1 MQSERGEETVEH
13 IRRDKIVNIP
23 NCLTIIRIALLP
35 VVVWR
40 FRKGDSLGALMF
52 YLLAMLTDA
61 ADGIIARKFNQITA
75 LGKLL
80 DPIADKL
87 SLITLIGLF
96 VADGQIPLW
105 LLGIILLKEITLIA
119 GGAVALQRGIVVY
132 ALPIGKVTTVAFVT
146 SIVVRFLGWRSTA
159 DVLLGVSVVLSMVA
173 LVWYTLDLMKK
184 LGANDAINGDST
196 K

>member
-1 MQSERGEETVEH
+1 MEH

-23 NCLTIIRIALLP
+23 NALTLVRIALLP

-40 FRKGDSLGALMF
+40 FQIGDAVGALLV

-61 ADGIIARKFNQITA
+61 VDGIIARRFHQVTA

-80 DPIADKL
+80 DPVADKL
-87 SLITLIGLF
+87 SLVTLIGLF

-105 LLGIILLKEITLIA
+105 LLGVILFKEGIMVI
-119 GGAVALQRGIVVY
+119 GGAIALKRGIVVY
-132 ALPIGKVTTVAFVT
+132 ALPIGKVTTVAFIA
-146 SIVVRFLGWRSTA
+146 SIVSRFLGLTGTA
-159 DVLLGVSVVLSMVA
+159 DVLLGVSVVMAMIA
-173 LVWYTLDLMKK
+173 LVWYSLDLMKK
-184 LGANDAINGDST
+184 LNTNNVDST

>member
-1 MQSERGEETVEH
+1 MEH

-23 NCLTIIRIALLP
+23 NCLTLIRIALLP

-40 FRKGDSLGALMF
+40 FRKGDSMGALIV

-61 ADGIIARKFNQITA
+61 VDGFIARRYNQVTA

-80 DPIADKL
+80 DPLADKL
-87 SLITLIGLF
+87 SLVTLIALF
-96 VADGQIPLW
+96 VADGQSPLW
-105 LLGIILLKEITLIA
+105 LMGIILLKEVA
-119 GGAVALQRGIVVY
+119 MVVGGAVALKRGIVVY
-132 ALPIGKVTTVAFVT
+132 ALPIGKITTVAFIT
-146 SIVVRFLGWRSTA
+146 SIVVRFLGWRMTA

-173 LVWYTLDLMKK
+173 LVWYSLDLMKK
-184 LGANDAINGDST
+184 LKANDVDST

>member
-1 MQSERGEETVEH
+1 MEH

-23 NCLTIIRIALLP
+23 NCLTLIRIALLP

-40 FRKGDSLGALMF
+40 FRKGDSMGALIV

-61 ADGIIARKFNQITA
+61 VDGFIARRYNQVTA

-80 DPIADKL
+80 DPLADKL
-87 SLITLIGLF
+87 SLVTLIALF

-105 LLGIILLKEITLIA
+105 LMGIILLKEVA
-119 GGAVALQRGIVVY
+119 MVVGGAVALKRGIVVY
-132 ALPIGKVTTVAFVT
+132 ALPIGKITTVAFIT
-146 SIVVRFLGWRSTA
+146 SIVVRFLGWRMSA

-173 LVWYTLDLMKK
+173 LVWYSLDLMKK
-184 LGANDAINGDST
+184 LKANDVDST

>member
-1 MQSERGEETVEH
+1 MEH

-23 NCLTIIRIALLP
+23 NCLTLIRIALLP

-40 FRKGDSLGALMF
+40 FRKGDSMGALIV

-61 ADGIIARKFNQITA
+61 VDGFIARRYNQVTA

-80 DPIADKL
+80 DPLADKL
-87 SLITLIGLF
+87 SLVTLIALF

-105 LLGIILLKEITLIA
+105 LMGIILLKEVA
-119 GGAVALQRGIVVY
+119 MVVGGAVALKRGIVVY
-132 ALPIGKVTTVAFVT
+132 ALPIGKITTVAFIT
-146 SIVVRFLGWRSTA
+146 SIVVRFLGWRMTA

-173 LVWYTLDLMKK
+173 LVWYSLDRMKK
-184 LGANDAINGDST
+184 LKANDVDST

>member
-1 MQSERGEETVEH
+1 MDH

-23 NCLTIIRIALLP
+23 NCLTLIRIALLP

-40 FRKGDSLGALMF
+40 FRKGDSMGALIV

-61 ADGIIARKFNQITA
+61 VDGFIARRYNQVTA

-87 SLITLIGLF
+87 SLVTLIALF

-105 LLGIILLKEITLIA
+105 LMGIILLKEVA
-119 GGAVALQRGIVVY
+119 MVVGGAVALKRGIVVY
-132 ALPIGKVTTVAFVT
+132 ALPIGKITTVAFIT
-146 SIVVRFLGWRSTA
+146 SIVVRFLGWRMTA

-173 LVWYTLDLMKK
+173 LVWYSLDLMKK
-184 LGANDAINGDST
+184 LKANDVDST

>member
-1 MQSERGEETVEH
+1 MEH

-23 NCLTIIRIALLP
+23 NFLTVVRIALLP

-40 FRKGDSLGALMF
+40 FLAGDTRGALAA
-52 YLLAMLTDA
+52 YLFAMLTDA
-61 ADGIIARKFNQITA
+61 VDGIIARRFNQVTA

-87 SLITLIGLF
+87 SLVTLIGLF
-96 VADGQIPLW
+96 VGDGQIPLW
-105 LLGIILLKEITLIA
+105 VLGIILLKEVALVV
-119 GGAVALQRGIVVY
+119 GGAVALRRGIVVY

-159 DVLLGVSVVLSMVA
+159 DVLLGVSVVLSMAA
-173 LVWYTLDLMKK
+173 LVWYSLDLMKK
-184 LGANDAINGDST
+184 LNNADTT

>member
-1 MQSERGEETVEH
+1 MEH

-23 NCLTIIRIALLP
+23 NFLTLVRIALLP
-35 VVVWR
+35 IVVWR
-40 FRKGDSLGALMF
+40 FRKGDSLGALLV

-61 ADGIIARKFNQITA
+61 VDGIIARRFNQITA

-87 SLITLIGLF
+87 SLVTLIGLF

-105 LLGIILLKEITLIA
+105 VLGIILLKEFVLVT
-119 GGAVALQRGIVVY
+119 GGAVALKRGIVVY

-146 SIVVRFLGWRSTA
+146 SIVVRFLGLRSAA
-159 DVLLGVSVVLSMVA
+159 DALLGISVALSMVA
-173 LVWYTLDLMKK
+173 LVWYALDLMKK
-184 LGANDAINGDST
+184 LNTNDIDST

>member
-1 MQSERGEETVEH
+1 MEH

-23 NCLTIIRIALLP
+23 NCLTLIRIALLP

-40 FRKGDSLGALMF
+40 FRKGDSMGALIV
-52 YLLAMLTDA
+52 YLMAMLTDA
-61 ADGIIARKFNQITA
+61 VDGFIARRYNQVTA

-80 DPIADKL
+80 DPLADKL
-87 SLITLIGLF
+87 SLVTLIALF

-105 LLGIILLKEITLIA
+105 LMGIILLKEVA
-119 GGAVALQRGIVVY
+119 MVVGGAVALKRGIVVY
-132 ALPIGKVTTVAFVT
+132 ALPIGKITTVAFIT
-146 SIVVRFLGWRSTA
+146 SIVVRFLGWRMTA

-173 LVWYTLDLMKK
+173 LVWYSLDLMKK
-184 LGANDAINGDST
+184 LKANDVDST

>member
-1 MQSERGEETVEH
+1 MEH

-23 NCLTIIRIALLP
+23 NCLILIRIALLP

-40 FRKGDSLGALMF
+40 FRKGDSMGALIV

-61 ADGIIARKFNQITA
+61 VDGFIARRYNQVTA

-80 DPIADKL
+80 DPLADKL
-87 SLITLIGLF
+87 SLVTLIALF

-105 LLGIILLKEITLIA
+105 LMGIILLKEVA
-119 GGAVALQRGIVVY
+119 MVVGGAVALKRGIVVY
-132 ALPIGKVTTVAFVT
+132 ALPIGKITTVAFIT
-146 SIVVRFLGWRSTA
+146 SIVVRFLGWRMTA

-173 LVWYTLDLMKK
+173 LVWYSLDLMKK
-184 LGANDAINGDST
+184 LKANDVDST

>member
-1 MQSERGEETVEH
+1 MEH
-13 IRRDKIVNIP
+13 ICRDKIVNIP
-23 NCLTIIRIALLP
+23 NCLTLIRIALLP

-40 FRKGDSLGALMF
+40 FRKGDSMGALIV

-61 ADGIIARKFNQITA
+61 VDGFIARRYNQVTA

-80 DPIADKL
+80 DPLADKL
-87 SLITLIGLF
+87 SLVTLIALF

-105 LLGIILLKEITLIA
+105 LMGIILLKEVA
-119 GGAVALQRGIVVY
+119 MVVGGAVALKRGIVVY
-132 ALPIGKVTTVAFVT
+132 ALPIGKITTVAFIT
-146 SIVVRFLGWRSTA
+146 SIVVRFLGWRMTA

-173 LVWYTLDLMKK
+173 LVWYSLDLMKK
-184 LGANDAINGDST
+184 LKANDVDST

>member
-1 MQSERGEETVEH
+1 MEH

-23 NCLTIIRIALLP
+23 NCLTLIRIALLP

-40 FRKGDSLGALMF
+40 FRKGDSMGALIV

-61 ADGIIARKFNQITA
+61 VDGFIARRYNQVTA

-80 DPIADKL
+80 DPLADKL
-87 SLITLIGLF
+87 SLVTLIELF

-105 LLGIILLKEITLIA
+105 LMGIILLKEVA
-119 GGAVALQRGIVVY
+119 MVVGGAVALKRGIVVY
-132 ALPIGKVTTVAFVT
+132 ALPIGKITTVAFIT
-146 SIVVRFLGWRSTA
+146 SIVVRFLGWRMTA

-173 LVWYTLDLMKK
+173 LVWYSLDLMKK
-184 LGANDAINGDST
+184 LKANDVDST

>member
-1 MQSERGEETVEH
+1 MEH

-23 NCLTIIRIALLP
+23 NCLTLIRIALLP

-40 FRKGDSLGALMF
+40 FRKGDSMGALIV

-61 ADGIIARKFNQITA
+61 VDGFIARRYNQVTA

-80 DPIADKL
+80 DPLADKL
-87 SLITLIGLF
+87 SLVTLIALF

-105 LLGIILLKEITLIA
+105 LMGIILLKEVA
-119 GGAVALQRGIVVY
+119 MVVGGAVALKRGIVVY
-132 ALPIGKVTTVAFVT
+132 ALPIGKITTVAFIT
-146 SIVVRFLGWRSTA
+146 SIVVRFLGWRMTA

-173 LVWYTLDLMKK
+173 LVWYSLDLMKK
-184 LGANDAINGDST
+184 LKANDGDST

>member
-1 MQSERGEETVEH
+1 MEH

-23 NCLTIIRIALLP
+23 NCLTLIRIALLP

-40 FRKGDSLGALMF
+40 FRKGDSMGALIV

-61 ADGIIARKFNQITA
+61 VDGFIARRYNQVTA

-80 DPIADKL
+80 DPLADKL
-87 SLITLIGLF
+87 SLVTLIALF

-105 LLGIILLKEITLIA
+105 LMGIILLKEVA
-119 GGAVALQRGIVVY
+119 MVVGGAVALKRGIVVY
-132 ALPIGKVTTVAFVT
+132 ALPIGKITTVAFIT
-146 SIVVRFLGWRSTA
+146 SIVVRFLGWRMTA
-159 DVLLGVSVVLSMVA
+159 DVLLGVSVVLSMAA
-173 LVWYTLDLMKK
+173 LVWYSLDLMKK
-184 LGANDAINGDST
+184 LNNADTT

>member
-1 MQSERGEETVEH
+1 MEH

-23 NCLTIIRIALLP
+23 NCLTLIRIALLP

-40 FRKGDSLGALMF
+40 FRKGDSMGALID

-61 ADGIIARKFNQITA
+61 VDGFIARRYNQVTA

-80 DPIADKL
+80 DPLADKL
-87 SLITLIGLF
+87 SLVTLIALF

-105 LLGIILLKEITLIA
+105 LMGIILLKEVA
-119 GGAVALQRGIVVY
+119 MVVGGAVALKRGIVVY
-132 ALPIGKVTTVAFVT
+132 ALPIGKITTIAFIT
-146 SIVVRFLGWRSTA
+146 SIVVRFLGWRMTA

-173 LVWYTLDLMKK
+173 LVWYSLDLMKK
-184 LGANDAINGDST
+184 LKANDVDST

>member
-1 MQSERGEETVEH
+1 MEH

-23 NCLTIIRIALLP
+23 NCLTLIRIALLP

-40 FRKGDSLGALMF
+40 FRKGDSMGALIV

-61 ADGIIARKFNQITA
+61 VDGFIARRYNQVTA

-80 DPIADKL
+80 DPLADKL
-87 SLITLIGLF
+87 SLVTLIALF

-105 LLGIILLKEITLIA
+105 LMGIILFKEVA
-119 GGAVALQRGIVVY
+119 MVVGGAVALKRGIVVY
-132 ALPIGKVTTVAFVT
+132 ALPIGKITTVAFIT
-146 SIVVRFLGWRSTA
+146 SIVVRFLGWRMTA

-173 LVWYTLDLMKK
+173 LVWYSLDLMKK
-184 LGANDAINGDST
+184 LKANDVDST

>member
-1 MQSERGEETVEH
+1 MEH

-23 NCLTIIRIALLP
+23 NCLTLIRIALLP

-40 FRKGDSLGALMF
+40 FRKGDSMGALIV

-61 ADGIIARKFNQITA
+61 VDGFIARRYNQVTA

-80 DPIADKL
+80 DPLADKL
-87 SLITLIGLF
+87 SLVTLIALF

-105 LLGIILLKEITLIA
+105 LMGIILLKEVA
-119 GGAVALQRGIVVY
+119 MVVGGAVALKRGIVVY
-132 ALPIGKVTTVAFVT
+132 ALPIGKITTVAFIT
-146 SIVVRFLGWRSTA
+146 SIVVRFLGWRMTA
-159 DVLLGVSVVLSMVA
+159 DVLLVVSVVLSMVA
-173 LVWYTLDLMKK
+173 LVWYSLDLMKK
-184 LGANDAINGDST
+184 LKANDVDST